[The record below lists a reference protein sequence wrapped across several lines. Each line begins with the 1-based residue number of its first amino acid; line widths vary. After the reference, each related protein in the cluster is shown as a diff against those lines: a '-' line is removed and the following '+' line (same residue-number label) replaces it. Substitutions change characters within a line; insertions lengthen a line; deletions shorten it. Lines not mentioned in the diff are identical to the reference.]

1 MAILT
6 GRPAPPKTMLER
18 CERTSPK
25 NSDETKPR
33 LPVGVATADPKAS
46 SHAGS
51 FDPRPFGLV
60 VIMGENLLLGG
71 RIAVLLWGSPGVAV
85 RWATSF
91 WAALCMGLPYALA
104 DALLL
109 ERLRGV
115 SAGAHV
121 FSACSA
127 SQARM
132 SATSQPVTFGPSL
145 RGAGNVP
152 ALIQRHT
159 VEAEAGT
166 MGVGLPG
173 FLTSCDS
180 RR

>member
-1 MAILT
+1 MVV
-6 GRPAPPKTMLER
+6 GR
-18 CERTSPK
+18 
-25 NSDETKPR
+25 
-33 LPVGVATADPKAS
+33 
-46 SHAGS
+46 
-51 FDPRPFGLV
+51 
-60 VIMGENLLLGG
+60 
-71 RIAVLLWGSPGVAV
+71 
-85 RWATSF
+85 ATSF

-132 SATSQPVTFGPSL
+132 SPTRQAVTLGPIL

-152 ALIQRHT
+152 ALTQRHS
-159 VEAEAGT
+159 VEAEAGM
-166 MGVGLPG
+166 MGVGLLG
-173 FLTSCDS
+173 FWTSSAS
-180 RR
+180 RRNALSGSWSNGMGGVDISRYRVGCDGVNVETCPPAE